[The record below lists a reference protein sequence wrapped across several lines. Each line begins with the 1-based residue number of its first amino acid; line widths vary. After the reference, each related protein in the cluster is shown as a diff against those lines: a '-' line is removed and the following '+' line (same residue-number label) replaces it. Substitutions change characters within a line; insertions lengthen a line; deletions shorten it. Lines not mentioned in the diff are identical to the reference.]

1 MGISVGSS
9 LGSYVITARLGAGG
23 MGEVFRARDNKL
35 KREVAIKSL
44 PENFARTRSVLL
56 DFSRKLKCWRR

>member
-23 MGEVFRARDNKL
+23 IGEVFRARDNKL

-44 PENFARTRSVLL
+44 PENFARDPERGM
-56 DFSRKLKCWRR
+56 KQ